1 MNRKQLE
8 ELLLQSLEHE
18 KGGVEVYTTAVRCA
32 QNEELKEE
40 WQKYLGE
47 TKEHVEKLEAL
58 CSELEIDV
66 DAETPGQKVVRT
78 IGTALVSAMELALA
92 EGDPAAAQIVAAECV
107 VLAETKD
114 HLDWELIGKCGKQ
127 LKDAA
132 GKTILKVAEE
142 VEEQEG
148 EHLYHSKGWCRELWL
163 QSLGMKAIL
172 PPPEEEHHVKTA
184 IGAARAEQAA
194 DKTRGRRAAS
204 NG

>member
-47 TKEHVEKLEAL
+47 TKEHVEKLQAL
-58 CSELEIDV
+58 CSELGIDV
-66 DAETPGQKVVRT
+66 DVETPGQKVVRT

-92 EGDPAAAQIVAAECV
+92 EGDPAAAEIVAAECV

-114 HLDWELIGKCGKQ
+114 HLDWELIGK
-127 LKDAA
+127 
-132 GKTILKVAEE
+132 
-142 VEEQEG
+142 
-148 EHLYHSKGWCRELWL
+148 
-163 QSLGMKAIL
+163 
-172 PPPEEEHHVKTA
+172 
-184 IGAARAEQAA
+184 
-194 DKTRGRRAAS
+194 
-204 NG
+204 